1 MTDVVSK
8 QTRSRMMSGIRGK
21 DTKPEMKIRRLL
33 HAQGFRYRLHRKDL
47 PGKPDIVLPKYKAAI
62 FVNGCFWHG
71 HECSLFKWP
80 ASNAEFWKQ
89 KIEANKSRDAMAI
102 AALGKSGWRCLTVW
116 ECVSRRTPEKNLAE
130 ELANWI
136 MNGNFQ
142 HAN

>member
-21 DTKPEMKIRRLL
+21 DTKPEMKVRRLL
-33 HAQGFRYRLHRKDL
+33 HAKGFRYRLHRKDL

-71 HECSLFKWP
+71 HGCSLFKWP

-89 KIEANKSRDAMAI
+89 KIEANKSRDTLAI
-102 AALGKSGWRCLTVW
+102 AALEKSGWRCLTVW
-116 ECVSRRTPEKNLAE
+116 ECVSRRTPEEILAE
-130 ELANWI
+130 ELAVWI
-136 MNGNFQ
+136 MNSIPTT
-142 HAN
+142 